1 MLEAPSRPLDVHRW
15 SDHPE
20 SNKFV
25 NQIYDKWFAQDTPD
39 ITKKHLKVILLD
51 MYVGWKT
58 HPDTTIGIAMS
69 QTYYRANS
77 RYNALHIS
85 SKTIPITK
93 RLLEVGLFDW
103 NVGKPGYNNKP
114 GVMSQFWPTEK
125 LKAMFKRVRF
135 GLEDIFTHPD
145 KETIILR
152 DEKKKDIPYEDT
164 PEIVRMRELVRDY
177 NWLIE
182 HTFID
187 IPKLNEPVIV
197 IPPKRPYGKP
207 TRIFISQNEKFS
219 RRIFSNSSWEQ
230 NGRFHG
236 GWWQRI
242 PSDYRE
248 DIFIND
254 EPTVEIDYSSL
265 HAVLAYQAK
274 GIDYWKEIK
283 LDPYQTNIEG
293 VSEKDSRA
301 IGKSLLLFSFNM
313 TNETKLFQAVKG
325 ELQEDI
331 PQFRFTFDN
340 LRQVLNKLRVMHPV
354 IEEDIL
360 SGIGLNLMNIDGKI
374 AEHILA
380 RFVGSGIPI
389 LAIHDSFIV
398 PVRQDGFL
406 RTCMKDA
413 IQAVISNFHVNTKE
427 IGIGYQ
433 HWHSVRHADYNYF
446 LSLREEIVGSGVKR
460 SDGYMKRKQMF
471 EHLSRCND

>member
-1 MLEAPSRPLDVHRW
+1 MLDVVSRALDVHRW
-15 SDHPE
+15 SEHPE
-20 SNKFV
+20 SNHFV
-25 NQIYDKWFAQDTPD
+25 NQIYDEWFVNDNPS

-58 HPDTTIGIAMS
+58 HPGMTIGIPQSRA
-69 QTYYRANS
+69 YYRAKS
-77 RYNALHIS
+77 RYNAIHIS
-85 SKTIPITK
+85 SKAIMVTK
-93 RLLEVGLFDW
+93 RLVEAGLLDW
-103 NVGKPGYNNKP
+103 DKGWSGYGPMKGKI
-114 GVMSQFWPTEK
+114 SQFWPTDRLQDMFEK
-125 LKAMFKRVRF
+125 ARF
-135 GLEDIFTHPD
+135 GIDDTFTHKN
-145 KETIILR
+145 KETIVLR
-152 DEKKKDIPYEDT
+152 DENRSDIDYEDT
-164 PEIVRMRELVRDY
+164 VATMQMRRLVRDY
-177 NWLIE
+177 NRLLSQ
-182 HTFID
+182 TFVD
-187 IPKLNEPVIV
+187 IPNLEEPYILLSDRWLNG
-197 IPPKRPYGKP
+197 R
-207 TRIFISQNEKFS
+207 TARIFIGQNEKFT
-219 RRIFSNSSWEQ
+219 RRIFNNNSWEQ
-230 NGRFHG
+230 NGRFYG

-242 PSDYRE
+242 PSEQRR
-248 DIFIND
+248 DIYIND
-254 EPTVEIDYSSL
+254 EPTVEIDYSGL
-265 HAVLAYQAK
+265 HPVLIYQRR
-274 GIDYWKEIK
+274 GIDYWKDIRR
-283 LDPYQTNIEG
+283 DPYQTNIEG

-313 TNETKLFQAVKG
+313 TDETKLFQAVKG

-331 PQFRFTFDN
+331 PQFSFTFDN

-413 IQAVISNFHVNTKE
+413 IQAILSNFHVNTKE

-433 HWHSVRHADYNYF
+433 HWHSVRHADYDYF